1 MKALRVTFFLVLL
14 TGLTAT
20 ASAQGSVGRSAIT
33 YMEGSVTLD
42 GVSAA
47 VGDIVPLGSTI
58 ATGDTS
64 LCEIQWNGQN
74 IIRLSAGTTF
84 VFNPGNLQVGSEL
97 KKGAI
102 ALVLKKVSTV
112 AGGPGFTVRTPSA
125 VAGVRGTTFF
135 INAVDASTTY
145 ICSCNGSVH
154 VEDPSGGSAHDM
166 VSAHHK
172 AYLFTTG
179 ATGVGV
185 TDSTLLYHSDADMD
199 ALAKKIGVSIDWTT
213 PDK

>member
-1 MKALRVTFFLVLL
+1 MKALRVTLLLVLVA
-14 TGLTAT
+14 GLAP
-20 ASAQGSVGRSAIT
+20 AAGAQGAAGRSTIT
-33 YMEGSVTLD
+33 YTEGSVTLD
-42 GVSAA
+42 GAPAA

-58 ATGDTS
+58 ATGDQS
-64 LCEIQWNGQN
+64 VCEIQWNGQN
-74 IIRLSAGTTF
+74 IIRLSAATTL
-84 VFNPGNLQVGSEL
+84 VFNPGNMQVGSEL

-102 ALVLKKVSTV
+102 ALVLKKVS
-112 AGGPGFTVRTPSA
+112 ALGGGPGFTVRTPGA

-145 ICSCNGSVH
+145 VCSCNGSVH
-154 VEDPSGGSAHDM
+154 VEDPYGGSAHDM

-172 AYLFTTG
+172 AYLFTMG
-179 ATGVGV
+179 AKGVAV